1 MFSFSG
7 TYTDSMLVSVNEL
20 KKFWGVAPASLVH
33 VGAHNAEELEA
44 YTNAGWNSVT
54 WVEAQP
60 DKVRQ
65 LATII
70 PSHHKLIEAAVWDI
84 DDAVMDLKIM
94 TNTESTSLLNLGTHA
109 EEHPE
114 VVLESTIR
122 VTTKTLASLISEN
135 NIPEM
140 LALDIQGV
148 ELRALKG
155 FEKALGKV
163 NWIYSEV
170 NRREL
175 YEGCG
180 LVWELDKYLSNF
192 GFKRV
197 MSKWSDHGW
206 GDALYVNK
214 SVKVTFSGKT
224 HRVVW
229 RLINLLREMRE
240 FIGKQK
246 MSLKRSL
253 HSH

>member
-1 MFSFSG
+1 
-7 TYTDSMLVSVNEL
+7 MLVSVGEL
-20 KKFWGVAPASLVH
+20 KKFWGVAPHSLVH

-54 WVEAQP
+54 WIEAQP
-60 DKVRQ
+60 DKVKQ

-70 PSHHKLIEAAVWDI
+70 PSHHKLIEAAVWDN
-84 DDAVMDLKIM
+84 DDVVMDLKIM

-122 VTTKTLASLISEN
+122 VITKTLSSLISEN

-155 FEKALGKV
+155 FEKALGEV
-163 NWIYSEV
+163 SWIYSEV

-180 LVWELDKYLSNF
+180 LVWELDKYLSKF
-192 GFKRV
+192 GFTRV

-214 SVKVTFSGKT
+214 SVKVTLSGRT
-224 HRVVW
+224 RRSVW

-240 FIGKQK
+240 FLGKHK
-246 MSLKRSL
+246 MSFKRILNSR
-253 HSH
+253 

>member
-1 MFSFSG
+1 
-7 TYTDSMLVSVNEL
+7 MLVSVNEL
-20 KKFWGVAPASLVH
+20 KKFWGVNPDSLVH

-44 YTNAGWNSVT
+44 YTSAGWHSVT
-54 WVEAQP
+54 WIEAQP

-84 DDAVMDLKIM
+84 DDISMELNIM

-109 EEHPE
+109 KEHPE
-114 VVLESTIR
+114 VVLESTIK
-122 VTTKTLASLISEN
+122 VTTKTLSTLIPEN
-135 NIPEM
+135 NIPE
-140 LALDIQGV
+140 LLTLDIQGA

-155 FEKALGKV
+155 FKKALGEV

-180 LVWELDKYLSNF
+180 LVRELDEYLSQF

-197 MSKWSDHGW
+197 VTKWSDHGW

-214 SVKVTFSGKT
+214 KVRVTPVLRVK
-224 HRVVW
+224 HLLW
-229 RLINLLREMRE
+229 RAINFFRE
-240 FIGKQK
+240 FRALLGKRK
-246 MSLKRSL
+246 KSLKRRLQSNK
-253 HSH
+253 

>member
-1 MFSFSG
+1 
-7 TYTDSMLVSVNEL
+7 MLVSVNEL
-20 KKFWGVAPASLVH
+20 KKYWGVAPDTLVH
-33 VGAHNAEELEA
+33 VGAHKAEELEA
-44 YTNAGWNSVT
+44 YTNAGWNTVT
-54 WVEAQP
+54 WIEAQP
-60 DKVRQ
+60 DKVKQ

-70 PSHHKLIEAAVWDI
+70 PNHHKLIEAAVWDA
-84 DDAVMDLKIM
+84 DDAIMDLKIM

-114 VVLESTIR
+114 VVLKSTIR
-122 VTTKTLASLISEN
+122 VTTKTLGTLIPEN

-155 FEKALGKV
+155 FEKALDRV

-175 YEGCG
+175 YEGCS
-180 LVWELDKYLSNF
+180 LVWERDKYLSKF

-197 MSKWSDHGW
+197 LSKWSDHGW

-214 SVKVTFSGKT
+214 RVKVTFIGRIRRT
-224 HRVVW
+224 VW
-229 RLINLLREMRE
+229 RSINLFREMRE
-240 FIGKQK
+240 FLGKRK
-246 MSLKRSL
+246 MSISKSFN
-253 HSH
+253 S